1 MKTTS
6 YLSNSHFQTS
16 GNSTPQSAGNL
27 EPVTSKI
34 KGLIGKFWNAITVV
48 NVDPQIRQEYDRQG
62 NLQWRVFDPVTTKSR
77 FFDSE
82 DDVCAWL
89 EQRYYA

>member
-6 YLSNSHFQTS
+6 YLSNSQFQTS
-16 GNSTPQSAGNL
+16 ENSTSRLANSSKS
-27 EPVTSKI
+27 VTSK
-34 KGLIGKFWNAITVV
+34 LLSFVSKFWNAITVV
-48 NVDPQIRQEYDRQG
+48 NVEPQIRQEYDRQG
-62 NLQWRVFDPVTTKSR
+62 KSQWRVFDPITSKSR
-77 FFDSE
+77 SFDSE

>member
-16 GNSTPQSAGNL
+16 GNSTSHLADSS
-27 EPVTSKI
+27 ESITSK
-34 KGLIGKFWNAITVV
+34 LLSFVGKVWNAITVV
-48 NVDPQIRQEYDRQG
+48 NVDPQIRQERDRYG
-62 NLQWRVFDPVTTKSR
+62 KSQWRVFDPITSKSR
-77 FFDSE
+77 LFDSE